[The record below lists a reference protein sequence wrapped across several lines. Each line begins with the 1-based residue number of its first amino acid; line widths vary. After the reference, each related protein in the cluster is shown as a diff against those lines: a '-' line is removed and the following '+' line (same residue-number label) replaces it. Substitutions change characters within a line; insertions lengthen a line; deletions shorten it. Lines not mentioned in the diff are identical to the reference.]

1 MFFNIENTT
10 IQIGQIVGHQY
21 RSTDIVPSRSKIG
34 FLDIPKNI
42 DHLIFDDDFN
52 TPIYPTDIPR
62 YIKKVEFGKSFN
74 HGLPVHAIH
83 DSVEDL
89 TFGDSFNQPIYKD
102 VIPPS
107 VKRLKFGRNFNQ
119 NIL

>member
-42 DHLIFDDDFN
+42 DHLIFDDDFK
-52 TPIYPTDIPR
+52 T
-62 YIKKVEFGKSFN
+62 
-74 HGLPVHAIH
+74 A
-83 DSVEDL
+83 
-89 TFGDSFNQPIYKD
+89 
-102 VIPPS
+102 
-107 VKRLKFGRNFNQ
+107 
-119 NIL
+119 